1 MLIPPTPKTRQN
13 LTPVKARIKLVSRWS
28 DETLYFDLLQ
38 TTTPANR
45 VDQLRGNGSK
55 REIKSASKL
64 LANLPIQQQDC
75 YDEDEE
81 ERENSILDV
90 NNDQLFDDSIFTEYD
105 ASNLSSLAITGA
117 ATAKSWQ
124 QVAKQERRKTGNFVE
139 APSIASLVSACS
151 EDVTTTCVPETPVSS
166 LSLDQVDQ
174 ETRDAEA
181 VRRRD
186 SSASTF
192 SDYFNTTRF
201 VFKRSTTNFVCPM

>member
-1 MLIPPTPKTRQN
+1 MKI
-13 LTPVKARIKLVSRWS
+13 
-28 DETLYFDLLQ
+28 FDLLQ
-38 TTTPANR
+38 TTTTPANR

-81 ERENSILDV
+81 ESENSILDV

-105 ASNLSSLAITGA
+105 ASNLSSLAIPGAAA
-117 ATAKSWQ
+117 ATAKSWK

-151 EDVTTTCVPETPVSS
+151 GDVTTTCVPETPVSS

-201 VFKRSTTNFVCPM
+201 VFKRSTTNFVSPI